1 MEKKEEKLDKDFI
14 LKSIKELG
22 IKYGVRQTFDDIV
35 KCCAYS
41 LANQVEMNDD
51 REQEF
56 LRIVKKYNEEEKNLF
71 PKILA
76 SLLLEYNSEN
86 ETMPIDILGDIYEK
100 LGLTDE
106 GKAQFFTP
114 IDVCNLMA
122 KLTIDEEENKKM
134 LEEKGYINVSD
145 PTCGSG
151 RNLYA
156 SYSLLLE
163 NGIDE
168 NDILLVGADI
178 DLICCCMTY
187 IQLSLMGAN
196 AIVHHQDSLT
206 LNKYDT
212 FYTLSYVLNKDLQ
225 NKVSKDMTIEEGVRV

>member
-1 MEKKEEKLDKDFI
+1 MEKHEEKLDKDFI

-22 IKYGVRQTFDDIV
+22 KKYKLSNVFEDVV

-41 LANQVEMNDD
+41 LANQVEMKDE
-51 REQEF
+51 REKEF
-56 LRIVKKYNEEEKNLF
+56 MKIIEKYNDEEKILF

-76 SLLLEYNSEN
+76 SLMLEYQNANN
-86 ETMPIDILGDIYEK
+86 EPIDILGDIYVNLELIDK
-100 LGLTDE
+100 NTS
-106 GKAQFFTP
+106 QFFTP
-114 IDVCNLMA
+114 IDVCKLMA
-122 KLTIDEEENKKM
+122 NSSITKEENKKM
-134 LEEKGYINVSD
+134 IEEKGYINVLD
-145 PTCGSG
+145 PACGSG

-187 IQLSLMGAN
+187 IQLSLMGTN
-196 AIVHHQDSLT
+196 AIVQHQDSLT
-206 LNKYDT
+206 LDRYDT
-212 FYTLSYVLNKDLQ
+212 FYTLNYVLNKDLQ
-225 NKVSKDMTIEEGVRV
+225 NKISKNMVIEEDVEV